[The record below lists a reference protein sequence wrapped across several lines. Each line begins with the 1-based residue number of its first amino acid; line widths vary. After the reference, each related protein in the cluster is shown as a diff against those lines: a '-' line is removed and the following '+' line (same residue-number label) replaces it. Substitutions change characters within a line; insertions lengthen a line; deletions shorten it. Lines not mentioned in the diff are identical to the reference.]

1 MNPVHALA
9 VWNRQILETYSR
21 RTTATLKNSL
31 PLRVVLPRLEPFLAL
46 NVAKEV
52 QKDNLL
58 IQRVGEACEA
68 GAPPGFETREQL
80 LKDTKEIDRAFLAR
94 VADFPIGII
103 IPYDEIEPVRLR
115 RIERL
120 LTASYRIL
128 DVWRED
134 HKTRKANTARAALQA
149 CYPRADFERLLF
161 DLLRL
166 YAEET
171 RALSRSL
178 RLPALLAPLRDSF
191 AQSLYGVM
199 QEVAMRLAIDL
210 TRTVYRPGRV

>member
-9 VWNRQILETYSR
+9 AWNRQILEAYSR
-21 RTTATLKNSL
+21 RTTATLRLSL

-52 QKDNLL
+52 QKDNLI
-58 IQRVGEACEA
+58 IQRVGEACAA
-68 GAPPGFETREQL
+68 GAPPGAEAREQL
-80 LKDTKEIDRAFLAR
+80 LSATKEIDRAFLAH
-94 VADFPIGII
+94 VVDFPIGIV

-115 RIERL
+115 RIDRL
-120 LTASYRIL
+120 LGAGYRIL
-128 DVWRED
+128 DAWRVE
-134 HKTRKANTARAALQA
+134 RKGNKARAALQS

-178 RLPALLAPLRDSF
+178 RLPTLLVPLRDSF

-199 QEVAMRLAIDL
+199 QDVAVRLAMDL
-210 TRTVYRPGRV
+210 TRTVYRPGRS